1 MVESIFS
8 KITPKPGMVAR
19 LKVTP
24 QAKAT
29 LSPGLT
35 SAERQLSETLKLS
48 DDAKNRLMQG
58 RKLDSYLRIFS
69 SALKIMNGFFSTGY
83 RPVQSK
89 VEVEFF
95 EPSKQ
100 GIDKKV

>member
-29 LSPGLT
+29 LSAGAT
-35 SAERQLSETLKLS
+35 SAEQQLIDTLKLS
-48 DDAKNRLMQG
+48 DDAKSRLMQA
-58 RKLDSYLRIFS
+58 RKLDGYLRVFS
-69 SALKIMNGFFSTGY
+69 SALKIMNGFFSSGY
-83 RPVQSK
+83 KPVQSK
-89 VEVEFF
+89 VEIEYVELPKTGF
-95 EPSKQ
+95 
-100 GIDKKV
+100 DKKV